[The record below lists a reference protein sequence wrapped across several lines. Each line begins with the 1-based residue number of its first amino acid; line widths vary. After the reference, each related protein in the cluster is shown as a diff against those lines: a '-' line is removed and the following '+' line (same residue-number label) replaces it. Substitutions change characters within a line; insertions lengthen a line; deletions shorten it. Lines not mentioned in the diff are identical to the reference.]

1 MDKNSE
7 EYESIKSKIM
17 KLKAL
22 AEKGEPGERDNAA
35 RLLRRYCATVGINLS
50 DIEDNEKEQMVEFK
64 VGRDDTMFTLF
75 SQCFFRITGETTMNY
90 RRFNSICYVNMTSLQ
105 AAELGDL
112 WNWHKAHFKK
122 EFARM
127 KKEFVTAYV
136 VKHHLSS
143 GKHTDSNEP
152 LTKEDLEELR
162 REFMMMATMS
172 DDVYLKALCNKV
184 KDSK

>member
-7 EYESIKSKIM
+7 EYKSLKSKIM

-50 DIEDNEKEQMVEFK
+50 DIEDNEKEQIVKFK
-64 VGRDDTMFTLF
+64 VGRDNTMFTLF
-75 SQCFFRITGETTMNY
+75 SQCFFRITGETTMKY
-90 RRFNSICYVNMTSLQ
+90 RRFNSICYVKMTSLQ

-127 KKEFVTAYV
+127 KKEFVVAYV
-136 VKHHLSS
+136 GKHNLTS
-143 GKHTDSNEP
+143 GKHESSDEP
-152 LTKEDLEELR
+152 LTKKDLEEIR
-162 REFMMMATMS
+162 RELMMMATMS
-172 DDVYLKALCNKV
+172 DDVYLKALCNSDKNG
-184 KDSK
+184 K